1 VIFLSFKAVGRAI
14 RNSLYDLTQR
24 WGKHYAFLQPTQLNH
39 EEMPVED
46 PAQDNELPRTWM
58 WMLGLI
64 LSVVG
69 MCAVLGSQYHMPL
82 GMSLLS
88 VFLAFFFS
96 FLAIQ
101 CTGVTGTCTIL
112 ANPN

>member
-1 VIFLSFKAVGRAI
+1 M
-14 RNSLYDLTQR
+14 TQR
-24 WGKHYAFLQPTQLNH
+24 WGKHYAFLQPRELSHEQIPTQ
-39 EEMPVED
+39 D
-46 PAQDNELPRTWM
+46 PASDNELPRTWM

-69 MCAVLGSQYHMPL
+69 MCAVLGSQYHMPI

-101 CTGVTGTCTIL
+101 CTGVTGML
-112 ANPN
+112 NEPKNPKLTS